1 MFKIGKNETNTELIK
16 IVKSDYTFNNLF
28 YDKNNGIIYAGLLG
42 RVIDHSGITEYY
54 KKYGNLNYKGYY
66 VGYDINNNDNIKV
79 IHMSKDK
86 LKGISSGMTIG
97 KNKF

>member
-1 MFKIGKNETNTELIK
+1 MNKSEKKHNVLLYIAQTVDKKFLVFKIGKNDKKWELIK

-54 KKYGNLNYKGYY
+54 KKYGNLNYKRY
-66 VGYDINNNDNIKV
+66 
-79 IHMSKDK
+79 
-86 LKGISSGMTIG
+86 
-97 KNKF
+97 